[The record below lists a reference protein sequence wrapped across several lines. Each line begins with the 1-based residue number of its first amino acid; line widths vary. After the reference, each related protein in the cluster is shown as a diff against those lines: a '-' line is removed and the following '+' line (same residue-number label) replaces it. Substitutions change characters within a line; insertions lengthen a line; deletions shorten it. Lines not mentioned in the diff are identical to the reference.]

1 MTSYDMRQ
9 TKIAS
14 KYESIPR
21 MNTDDCLNTLTRIG
35 EKWTGQGVAME
46 LGCWLGASSVALLK
60 GLNKAGYDKPFYAFD
75 RWKANAQQVREGWE
89 FVTSIG
95 QNLLPQ
101 YRKNIHPY
109 INKLAHH
116 KGKLPEILE
125 TADLSDVRIEMLVLD
140 APKTE
145 PVYTACIRALHKHWI
160 PGVTILC
167 LLDYN
172 FYQRKEGVERER
184 LLAPVNFM
192 IRNEGC
198 FSSIHQ
204 KEGESAAFFR
214 YEKPLK
220 NI

>member
-1 MTSYDMRQ
+1 MNKSNYD
-9 TKIAS
+9 I
-14 KYESIPR
+14 IPR
-21 MNTDDCLNTLTRIG
+21 MNSDDCLDTLIDIG
-35 EKWTGQGVAME
+35 EAWSLQGVAME
-46 LGCWLGASSVALLK
+46 LGCWLGASSAALLT
-60 GLNKAGYDKPFYAFD
+60 GLNRAGYDYPFYAFD
-75 RWKANAQQVREGWE
+75 MWEANRQQVNQGREI
-89 FVTSIG
+89 VTHVG
-95 QNLLPQ
+95 QDMLRL
-101 YRKNIHPY
+101 YKKNIEPMVN
-109 INKLAHH
+109 NKLLTY
-116 KGKLPEILE
+116 KGRMPQTLE
-125 TADLSDVRIEMLVLD
+125 SVDLSNVLIEVLVLD
-140 APKTE
+140 APKSE
-145 PVYTACIRALHKHWI
+145 PVYTACIRALHKYWI

-172 FYQRKEGVERER
+172 FYQRKEGVEREK